1 MVFDLSGRMNL
12 EEVGEVD
19 KLIKLEAGDAC
30 LVLDLNE
37 VTLVDRG
44 VVEFLV
50 NCEAKGIALEH
61 CPSFIREWMLR
72 ERTKESDDP

>member
-1 MVFDLSGRMNL
+1 VVFDLSGRMNL
-12 EEVGEVD
+12 EEVAEVD
-19 KLIKLEAGDAC
+19 KLIKLKAGDDC

-44 VVEFLV
+44 AVKFLV

-72 ERTKESDDP
+72 ERTKELDDT